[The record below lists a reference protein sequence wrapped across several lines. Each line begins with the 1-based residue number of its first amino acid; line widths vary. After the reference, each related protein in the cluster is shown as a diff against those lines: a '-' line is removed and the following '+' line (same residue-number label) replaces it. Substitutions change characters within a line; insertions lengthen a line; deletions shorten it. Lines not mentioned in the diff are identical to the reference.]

1 MDIKTFTFPLTT
13 KGKTDLTDITNHVTT
28 IIKDSGFTEGSAL
41 IFVAGS
47 TAGITTIEYEPG
59 LIKDYPQFFENII
72 PSNISYEHD
81 KTWGDENGYS
91 HIRASLQ
98 GASLTIPFTSSRPI
112 LGTWQQ
118 IIFIEFDHRPR
129 NRNVIVQLTGK

>member
-1 MDIKTFTFPLTT
+1 MDIKTFTFQLNT
-13 KGKTDLTDITNHVTT
+13 KGKTELTDITDQVAV
-28 IIKDSGFTEGSAL
+28 IVKDSGFTEGSAL
-41 IFVAGS
+41 IFVADS

-59 LIKDYPQFFENII
+59 LIKDYPQFFEKII

-81 KTWGDENGYS
+81 KTWGDGNGYS

-98 GASLTIPFTSSRPI
+98 GASLTIPFTSSRLI

-118 IIFIEFDHRPR
+118 IIFIEFDHRSR
-129 NRNVIVQLTGK
+129 NRNVVVQLTGK

>member
-13 KGKTDLTDITNHVTT
+13 KGKTELTDITNHVTT